1 VALKGK
7 KSRKETGL
15 RKRAEEKLASDV
27 RTLKSMPQDDVE
39 KLVHELRV
47 HQLELEMQNE
57 ELRRAHDELE
67 ESRSKYADLYDFS
80 PVGYVTLDE
89 KGLVL
94 EANLTACGQLG
105 VERRALIRKP
115 FFAFMPDDGYRLF
128 FGHLRDV
135 LRNETEKSLEL
146 TLETRTG
153 DRFHGLLKS
162 VFLRDS
168 GGKASCRTSI
178 LDITERKELEEQ
190 LLQAQKMEALGTLT
204 GGIAH
209 EFNNIMTAIMGFGEF
224 LQQGLAK
231 DSPLHEFADRIQ
243 DSAERAAKLTDGL
256 LAYSRKKRPSLEH
269 VDVSEVL
276 RGVEVLLENILGEH
290 ITLKTATT
298 DEALP
303 VLADKTQ
310 LEQVL
315 INLAVNAMDAMPVG
329 GLLSMRAGLL
339 ESLHGVVDNQ
349 NRIPPGAYALITM
362 SDTGSG
368 MDRETQS
375 KIFEPFFTTK
385 EVGKGTGL
393 GLSVV
398 YGIIENHNGYIS
410 VESESGRGTMF
421 RIYLPVAMSA

>member
-15 RKRAEEKLASDV
+15 RRRAEERLASDV
-27 RTLKSMPQDDVE
+27 RALKGMPQDDVE

-47 HQLELEMQNE
+47 HELELEMQNE

-67 ESRSKYADLYDFS
+67 ESRSKYADLYDFA

-89 KGLVL
+89 KGLIL

-115 FFAFMPDDGYRLF
+115 FFAFMPDEGYRLF
-128 FGHLRDV
+128 FKHLRDV
-135 LRNETEKSLEL
+135 FRNETEKTLEL
-146 TLETRTG
+146 TLETRAG
-153 DRFHGLLKS
+153 ERFQGLLKS

-168 GGKASCRTSI
+168 GGKASCRISI
-178 LDITERKELEEQ
+178 LDITERRELEEQ
-190 LLQAQKMEALGTLT
+190 LVQAQKMEALGTLT

-209 EFNNIMTAIMGFGEF
+209 EFNNIMTVIMGFGEF
-224 LQQGLAK
+224 LRQGLAK
-231 DSPLHEFADRIQ
+231 DSPLREYADQIGHAADR
-243 DSAERAAKLTDGL
+243 AARLTDGL
-256 LAYSRKKRPSLEH
+256 LAYSRKKGVSLEH
-269 VDVSEVL
+269 VDVNEAL
-276 RGVEVLLENILGEH
+276 RAVAGLLENIIGEH
-290 ITLKTATT
+290 ITLKTAAT

-315 INLAVNAMDAMPVG
+315 INLAVNAVDAMPG
-329 GLLSMRAGLL
+329 GGMLSLRAGLL
-339 ESLHGVVDNQ
+339 ESLHGIVDNQ
-349 NRIPPGAYALITM
+349 NRIPPGAYALITV

-368 MDRETQS
+368 MDRETQA

-398 YGIIENHNGYIS
+398 HGIIKNHNGHIS
-410 VESESGRGTMF
+410 VESEPGRGTMF
-421 RIYLPVAMSA
+421 RIYLPVAMKG